1 MLRNAMI
8 HIGWAFDGLLLLLV
22 CCCPTQAAAA
32 DDTDPG
38 SKPTEVR
45 VAIQVD
51 QITQV
56 NQKAENFAIVGNFLM
71 IWQDSRFAF
80 DRAACGCEE
89 KIFNTSQF
97 ENFARLNE
105 LSWPRFLFYN
115 QQGNRWIQEEVF
127 LIRPNGNVTYFE
139 RFTVTLQAPDFDF
152 LKYPFDVQKFYI
164 HIVSL
169 RRDRNFVYVVDPDF
183 NKMGKQLGEEEWLVG
198 PYTTSVDSIVL
209 GPRGSNSLFTYT
221 FTAKRHLDYYFF
233 RIFLPLL
240 LIVAVAYATFFMQ
253 DYSKR
258 VDYSA
263 ANLLTF
269 VMFNFAVGSD
279 LPRLG
284 YLTFIDS
291 ILVLAFVA
299 TAVTVIA
306 NVIIKRLDVT
316 GKEHVAEKWDGTIL
330 WGYPILYISGIAFI
344 YFIYFS

>member
-1 MLRNAMI
+1 M
-8 HIGWAFDGLLLLLV
+8 FTLV
-22 CCCPTQAAAA
+22 CLLFSFVCFPKTKAFAA
-32 DDTDPG
+32 TDSNAEG
-38 SKPTEVR
+38 KPTEVR
-45 VAIQVD
+45 IAIQVD
-51 QITQV
+51 QITEV
-56 NQKAENFAIVGNFLM
+56 NQKAENFAIVGNFVM

-80 DRAACGCEE
+80 NPAECECEE
-89 KIFNTSQF
+89 KVFNTSQF
-97 ENFARLNE
+97 ESFTRDNE
-105 LSWPRFLFYN
+105 LTWPRFLFDN
-115 QQGNRWIQEEVF
+115 QQGKRWIQKEVF
-127 LIRPNGNVTYFE
+127 LVRPNGEVSYFE

-152 LKYPFDVQKFYI
+152 LTYPFDIQKFDI
-164 HIVSL
+164 HILSL
-169 RRDRNFVYVVDPDF
+169 HRDNSFVYVVDPDY
-183 NKMGKQLGEEEWLVG
+183 NEMGKQLGEEEWLVG
-198 PYTTSVDSIVL
+198 PFTTFVDTIE
-209 GPRGSNSLFTYT
+209 GIRGSNSHFTYT
-221 FTAKRHLDYYFF
+221 FTAKRHLDYYLF

-240 LIVAVAYATFFMQ
+240 LIVMVAYVTFFMQ

-316 GKEHVAEKWDGTIL
+316 GRENVAKKWDGTIL
-330 WGYPILYISGIAFI
+330 WGYPVLYISGIGFI
-344 YFIYFS
+344 YYIYFG